1 MKTDYN
7 FLVSQS
13 QKILSSL
20 QPLFKIF
27 HRDFISL
34 MEADLIKLAAL
45 ISGAGHRLKDEEIF
59 FMTTTLFTL
68 SQAVDGKK
76 KDRVCDILNN
86 FSGPEDIRFI
96 KTMWPLIK
104 SLFPKKIDI
113 TSLTLPSFTK
123 LKNYDTEHGTSYF
136 DLVRNNFSRFV
147 HSLIK
152 ADGTVSAR
160 EKKMERKINRVLFPK
175 SNPPEEPEEESGNSI
190 DLFSLFNR
198 KGKGGSFTFDGGK
211 AGIKL
216 SFGGGKIEFGGIDG
230 IGDWIQQTD
239 LETEDKQKED
249 AAKPV
254 TKEEMTPAEE
264 LDAVIAELNSLIGL
278 SNIKEQITT
287 FINLLKI
294 KKERREHG
302 LPETAMTLHSV
313 FYGSPGT
320 GKTTVA
326 RLLGRI
332 FKSLGLLEKGH
343 VVETDRAGLVA
354 GFVGQTAIQTDK
366 IVGRAMDGILF
377 VDEAYALEG
386 SGNDFG
392 REAVDTILKR
402 MEDQRD
408 RLVVIVAGYPDEMK
422 SFIESNPGLKSRF
435 SRYFLFKDYTPE
447 ELVKIF
453 TLFCANAAL
462 KLTAPAQEKL
472 LGLFR
477 KSYECR
483 DKSFGNGRFAR
494 NIFEKV
500 VEQQANRLVEIAPLT
515 DKILSTVTKDDIPT
529 L

>member
-1 MKTDYN
+1 
-7 FLVSQS
+7 
-13 QKILSSL
+13 
-20 QPLFKIF
+20 
-27 HRDFISL
+27 
-34 MEADLIKLAAL
+34 
-45 ISGAGHRLKDEEIF
+45 
-59 FMTTTLFTL
+59 
-68 SQAVDGKK
+68 
-76 KDRVCDILNN
+76 
-86 FSGPEDIRFI
+86 
-96 KTMWPLIK
+96 
-104 SLFPKKIDI
+104 
-113 TSLTLPSFTK
+113 
-123 LKNYDTEHGTSYF
+123 
-136 DLVRNNFSRFV
+136 
-147 HSLIK
+147 
-152 ADGTVSAR
+152 
-160 EKKMERKINRVLFPK
+160 
-175 SNPPEEPEEESGNSI
+175 
-190 DLFSLFNR
+190 
-198 KGKGGSFTFDGGK
+198 
-211 AGIKL
+211 
-216 SFGGGKIEFGGIDG
+216 
-230 IGDWIQQTD
+230 
-239 LETEDKQKED
+239 
-249 AAKPV
+249 
-254 TKEEMTPAEE
+254 MTPAEE

-402 MEDQRD
+402 MEDHRD